1 MTKVETTL
9 QTLIEQGI
17 INTTSFSITNAVLD
31 YYVVEYGK
39 LGGANLGKKTNKI
52 LAKKLAA
59 LNLMEFK
66 GQNNIPATE
75 GFVYVISNPAWPNMY
90 KIGMTTNH
98 KRRLAQYQTYSP
110 HRDYKLEWFGFF
122 FDRREGEKLLLSK
135 LENHAHEWV
144 KPSKLVLQELRD
156 MTPLV

>member
-1 MTKVETTL
+1 MNKAEITL
-9 QTLIEQGI
+9 QTLLQQGK
-17 INTTSFSITNAVLD
+17 INTKQFNITNTLLD
-31 YYVVEYGK
+31 LYILEYGK
-39 LGGANLGKKTNKI
+39 LGGANIGKKTNLI

-66 GQNNIPATE
+66 LANSIPTTE
-75 GFVYVISNPAWPNMY
+75 GFVYVISNPAWPGMY

-122 FDRREGEKLLLSK
+122 FNRKEGEKLLLSK
-135 LENHAHEWV
+135 LENHTHEWV
-144 KPSKLVLQELRD
+144 KPSRLVLQELRD

>member
-1 MTKVETTL
+1 MTKQEIALGILISRGLISTDGFPITRE
-9 QTLIEQGI
+9 LIEEYI
-17 INTTSFSITNAVLD
+17 KAYATTGG
-31 YYVVEYGK
+31 GK
-39 LGGANLGKKTNKI
+39 IGKKLNVV
-52 LAKKLAA
+52 LARKLAA
-59 LNLMEFK
+59 INLVEFK
-66 GQNNIPATE
+66 IQNNLPITE
-75 GFVYVISNPAWPNMY
+75 GFVYVISNPAWPGLY
-90 KIGMTTNH
+90 KVGMTTNP

-135 LENHAHEWV
+135 LENHTHEWV